1 MSTATEAAA
10 KGWWTWA
17 LSNGTPEH
25 PDTAEMKKLLARFDK
40 GVASQLE
47 KVAFTEK
54 PSVLAK
60 ELEPF
65 LVLKDHWRVCLLE
78 LIIAERKGMYERARE
93 AYFRPFKVDDSTRT
107 RRDSKSMKHTT
118 TTYVQLLIKRTA
130 TAEALRILDFMERRY
145 TLEPHIYAFER
156 AQVFDRLEEY
166 DKAFPW
172 LAMALLGSRTIKKR
186 FEEGYGIF
194 RKDQLFKT
202 LHEQPDFEEVLKSP
216 RKFLEPPKQ
225 D

>member
-1 MSTATEAAA
+1 MISPTDAAI
-10 KGWWTWA
+10 KGWWAWA

-25 PDTAEMKKLLARFDK
+25 PDTPEMKKLITRFDK
-40 GVASQLE
+40 GVAAQLE
-47 KVAFTEK
+47 KVAFSEK
-54 PSVLAK
+54 PSVLST

-145 TLEPHIYAFER
+145 TLVNHLYAFER
-156 AQVFDRLEEY
+156 AQVYDRMEEY
-166 DKAFPW
+166 DKAYPW
-172 LAMALLGSRTIKKR
+172 LALALVSSRTVRKR
-186 FEEGYGIF
+186 LEEGYGIF
-194 RKDQLFKT
+194 KPDQLFKQLDQEPT
-202 LHEQPDFEEVLKSP
+202 FAEVLKTP
-216 RKFLEPPKQ
+216 RKFLEKK
-225 D
+225 DA